1 LKKLTSFIF
10 ATSILTIA
18 YFLQRHEFA
27 TLFAAYAVSFGA
39 YLWAIKQTKTE
50 ADLNFFLIFAV
61 ILRGPLLFSFP
72 NLSDD
77 IYRFIWDGHLIAL
90 GENPFSHLPRYYV
103 DNQLF
108 TDVLTPELFSKLNS
122 PNYFSVYPSVCQG
135 VFFVAVTLFPKSIFG
150 ATIVIKSFLFL
161 CEIGTIILLKKL
173 TSNSKFQIPNSKVSP
188 HFESEIWNL
197 KSPLIYALNPLIII
211 ELVGNVHFEAAMIFF
226 FLLAVYL
233 LKTAYVREIF
243 KVSLT
248 LKMLLAATAWSLS
261 ISAKL
266 LTIMLLP
273 LVWRQLNWRKSITF
287 GLFVVLTSLLLFIP
301 IYNDL
306 FVQNIM
312 TSIKLYSNKFEFNAS
327 VFYLIQEFF
336 YWKTGWNKI
345 EYISPYLTGFV
356 VLFILKMAFLKGVRF
371 SDLTTFKKLPNLLA
385 PTPRAFDIADFFESC
400 LFVLM
405 VYFACATTVHP
416 WYASMPLACSVFTK
430 WRFPMVWT
438 FTIFLTYHG
447 YTEGSSKHTENFGL
461 VAVEYLAVFGCFLYE
476 KIDHRLNRFD

>member
-1 LKKLTSFIF
+1 LKKLTSFIL
-10 ATSILTIA
+10 AISILTIA

-27 TLFAAYAVSFGA
+27 TLFAAYAVSFLA
-39 YLWAIKQTKTE
+39 YLMALKQTKNE
-50 ADLNFFLIFAV
+50 ADLNFFLVTAV
-61 ILRGPLLFSFP
+61 ILRGGILFSFP

-77 IYRFIWDGHLIAL
+77 IYRFIWDGHLTAL

-135 VFFVAVTLFPKSIFG
+135 VLFVAVTLFPKSIFG
-150 ATIVIKSFLFL
+150 ATIVIKSFLFA
-161 CEIGTIILLKKL
+161 CEIGTIILLKKMSQTNL
-173 TSNSKFQIPNSKVSP
+173 RGFQ
-188 HFESEIWNL
+188 NL
-197 KSPLIYALNPLIII
+197 EGLNINTPLIYALNPLIII
-211 ELVGNVHFEAAMIFF
+211 ELMGNVHFEAAMIFF

-233 LKTAYVREIF
+233 LKTAYVRETL

-248 LKMLLAATAWSLS
+248 LKTLLAATAWSLS

-273 LVWRQLNWRKSITF
+273 LVWRELSWKKSMVF
-287 GLFVVLTSLLLFIP
+287 WSFVLMTSMLLFLP

-327 VFYLIQEFF
+327 IFYLIQGFF
-336 YWKTGWNKI
+336 YWQTGWNKI
-345 EYISPYLTGFV
+345 VYITPYLTGFV
-356 VLFILKMAFLKGVRF
+356 LLFILK
-371 SDLTTFKKLPNLLA
+371 TTFFKSINRNVFNELINFNSPLK
-385 PTPRAFDIADFFESC
+385 AFNIFDFFESC

-416 WYASMPLACSVFTK
+416 WYAAMPLACSVFTK

-461 VAVEYLAVFGCFLYE
+461 VAVEYLAVFGCFLFEIYSS
-476 KIDHRLNRFD
+476 KTKRFSE